1 MTDLEGLRSELNR
14 MLELGSRWLAG
25 LDAVLPGDDGAREQR
40 AGDVERLV
48 RLRQRAASSL
58 INIGLLGG
66 FSSGKSFL
74 LSGLQGHLT
83 LRQVVH
89 GGVLADQFIGILP
102 SAPTPTTS
110 CPATVV
116 PVKDPEGELSAG
128 GRGFLRVRFTDSD
141 EWEEI
146 GPDLS
151 PIEVAAYASTEANV
165 TARRERHWDRIVAE
179 LELLI
184 DTYELPAK
192 LYDLPG
198 HGSPNEIHNQIVRDR
213 VHNADCFIYVANA
226 TRSLSDDDLE
236 LIRFLRAEAGGRR
249 VVWVV
254 TAIDRALE
262 IGLDNKPAWQA
273 TVDLNNRY
281 LHENF
286 TLPDGRPDLDFIG
299 AGFQPVSPALEARGA
314 YEAASGEPDRVA
326 RGNELRAA
334 GRMDVLRRAV
344 NDVIQSGAGRH
355 HVALVAAQTR
365 AALEPHWNVAA
376 DELRTLRIPVD
387 QLTDEHDALRLRVRT
402 FSTASRLTIGR
413 LERLLDERLRT
424 VDRAFSGRRA
434 LAHHLHAELDAQ
446 VRETDVRRARNLHRL
461 EVRKTQAIEEWLSQ
475 DGAPT
480 PLWDAQF
487 AAFKSDVVAILAEV
501 VRESMTEDELPRA
514 RPINVDD
521 LVPPAERSP
530 AEVQDI
536 VQRAAGIVSLVAPL
550 ATGVATALGVVTG
563 GLALIPIG
571 VAAAAGALYGGI
583 GYRKSRRDSN
593 DVARTDYINH
603 LDLAA
608 AQVRQNFISA
618 AGQSGSEIIER
629 AQRILNERRSQ
640 LEQRM
645 ASIAT
650 RMTDSEHYD
659 LEERIRA
666 LEPVVAEGREAL
678 DALNALAHNRTSQD
692 A

>member
-1 MTDLEGLRSELNR
+1 MTDLEGLRSELDR
-14 MLELGSRWLAG
+14 ALERGIRWVAG
-25 LDAVLPGDDGAREQR
+25 LDGVLPGDDGAREQR
-40 AGDVERLV
+40 GADVVRLV

-83 LRQVVH
+83 LRQVIH

-110 CPATVV
+110 CPATVI
-116 PVKDPEGELSAG
+116 PVKDADGELNAG
-128 GRGFLRVRFTDSD
+128 GRGFLRVRFADSD
-141 EWEEI
+141 VWEDI
-146 GPDLS
+146 GSDLS
-151 PIEVAAYASTEANV
+151 PIEVAAYAGTDANV
-165 TARRERHWDRIVAE
+165 TARRERHWERAVAE
-179 LELLI
+179 LELMI

-226 TRSLSDDDLE
+226 TRSLSDDDLD
-236 LIRFLRAEAGGRR
+236 LIRFLRSEHGGRR

-254 TAIDRALE
+254 TAIDRAME

-281 LHENF
+281 LRENF
-286 TLPDGRPDLDFIG
+286 TLPDGRPDMDFIG
-299 AGFQPVSPALEARGA
+299 AGFLPVSPALEARGA
-314 YEAASGEPDRVA
+314 FEAASEEPERVA

-334 GRMDVLRRAV
+334 GRMDDLRRV
-344 NDVIQSGAGRH
+344 VGDVLQSGTGRH

-365 AALEPHWNVAA
+365 STLEAHWNIAS

-387 QLTDEHDALRLRVRT
+387 QLTGEQTALRSRVRT
-402 FSTASRLTIGR
+402 FNTVARSTITR

-424 VDRAFSGRRA
+424 VERPFSGRRA
-434 LAHHLHAELDAQ
+434 LAHHLHSELDAQ
-446 VRETDVRRARNLHRL
+446 VAETDVRRTRNLHRL

-475 DGAPT
+475 DGAPA
-480 PLWDAQF
+480 PLWDEQF
-487 AAFKSDVVAILAEV
+487 EAFKSDVVAILADV

-514 RPINVDD
+514 RRINVDD
-521 LVPPAERSP
+521 LVPPAERTP

-583 GYRKSRRDSN
+583 GFRKSRRDSS

-629 AQRILNERRSQ
+629 AQRILNDRRSQ
-640 LEQRM
+640 LDQRI
-645 ASIAT
+645 ASIAA
-650 RMTDSEHYD
+650 RMSESAHYD

-666 LEPVVAEGREAL
+666 LEPVVAEGGELL
-678 DALNALAHNRTSQD
+678 DTLNALARSRNS
-692 A
+692 